1 MKCAKSINIYHVLV
15 TIISLGIIFYIGSIN
30 PIEAVKKNGTELE
43 DYNNSK
49 ELVGDIKNGNF
60 SDDQISLNDI
70 KNSGAYKNADKD
82 MHDCIKLAAKIGHN
96 LKDREIVHCYEDANY
111 FKQKYSIGDKKTN
124 NTNIKG
130 ADSINYATVADT
142 NATSTDTNGTS
153 TDTNGTSTDTNG
165 TSTDI
170 TATSTDITATS
181 ADTNV
186 TTSKYDTNATSA
198 DTNMTGSSSDTNA
211 TSADTNMTGSSS
223 DTNATSAD
231 TNASKIS
238 ITDIFNRPY
247 FRIS

>member
-170 TATSTDITATS
+170 TATS

>member
-142 NATSTDTNGTS
+142 NGTSADTNGTSADTNGTS

-165 TSTDI
+165 
-170 TATSTDITATS
+170 TSTDITATS

-211 TSADTNMTGSSS
+211 TSADTN
-223 DTNATSAD
+223 
-231 TNASKIS
+231 ASKIS